1 MMSESKSGS
10 GVGNEEL
17 RSELSRSG
25 EAEEKHKCFVCG
37 DTRPPVDELCQSC
50 GYPKD

>member
-1 MMSESKSGS
+1 MKSEPKSGS
-10 GVGNEEL
+10 SVGDEEL
-17 RSELSRSG
+17 RPDLPIDR
-25 EAEEKHKCFVCG
+25 EAKEKHKCFVCG